1 MQFRLLGPLEVEP
14 VGGPPGSLV
23 DLGGHRQRA
32 VLAYLL
38 LQANKV
44 VSTSQLLSALWA
56 DDEAPMTARK
66 ILQNAVWKLRGVLSR
81 PPRSEQSPELLTRA
95 PGYLLRVPQQRVD
108 LLDYEQRVVTGR
120 AALATGEVERARRSL
135 GEALALWRGP
145 VLSDLVEEG
154 ICWPELTALQNRRL
168 DVMEDYF
175 EAALACGRH
184 QLVLPDLESL
194 VAAEPLRERA
204 SGQLMVALYRCGR
217 QAEALAVFGRV
228 RTALVEGLG
237 LEPGR
242 ELHRLQQAILT
253 QDAML
258 EVPRTAGGREPV
270 NLAPVPRPA
279 ATPPE
284 PGAAPPEP
292 AVAPAPVAPA
302 PAALLPAAEASAST
316 RAEHTEPHTPAE
328 PSPPASR
335 APHAEPPTLASQ
347 APHHQPARP
356 AEQDARTEPATP
368 AGRAPQQRPSAP
380 VSHDPHRRAAE
391 PTNRA
396 PRNRPP
402 APVKRAACSEPP
414 ARVEAAAHD
423 EPPARAEPAAGGE
436 RAAPAAEVSSPGRRE
451 SRTASVVMFR
461 LGLGAELGRLLAEDR
476 DRVLDALTQ
485 IAREKTELHGGRV
498 TAVLGS
504 TVLSVFAEGTDPADS
519 AERAVRTAAAVRD
532 SLSVPTGTLAPPQ
545 AAVRGL
551 TVHAAVASGEALLP
565 RRPSDDPPPSWSGG
579 RLVDTC
585 RTMLAHV
592 QAGEIHVCEETHR
605 QVEGAATF
613 RRACASAMA
622 PWELHALHDDVTDLA
637 WGPAGA
643 AAHVSELELMHHTL
657 LHTLRRS
664 TAHLITLIEG
674 SGRARTRLLMEFQR
688 RVEESHGGPARVLAG
703 TVPAP
708 HAGSALSVPAEI
720 LAAYCGIDPGSS
732 EPHTT
737 ARLLATLDRLGGDRA
752 VTADLYAPLV
762 RLLSPQRSAHE
773 RQMPGE
779 MLRAWGTF
787 LARAAREQ
795 PLVLIWDDL
804 QHADDALL
812 DMVERLTQTHAGVP
826 LLTVVG
832 ADSRLPD
839 RRPGWATAHPRTVT
853 LSLSTETGDAL
864 DRLLESLFAPV
875 RESEV
880 A

>member
-1 MQFRLLGPLEVEP
+1 MQFRLLGPLEVEHA
-14 VGGPPGSLV
+14 GGPPGGLV

-44 VSTSQLLSALWA
+44 VSTSQMLSALWP
-56 DDEAPMTARK
+56 DEDAPMTARK

-81 PPRSEQSPELLTRA
+81 PPRAEHGPELLTRA

-120 AALATGEVERARRSL
+120 AALAAGEVERARRSL
-135 GEALALWRGP
+135 GEALGLWRGP

-168 DVMEDYF
+168 DVMEDHF

-253 QDAML
+253 QDPVL
-258 EVPRTAGGREPV
+258 EAPRTVGGREPV
-270 NLAPVPRPA
+270 RLTPVPRPA
-279 ATPPE
+279 P
-284 PGAAPPEP
+284 
-292 AVAPAPVAPA
+292 APAPPQAAPG
-302 PAALLPAAEASAST
+302 S
-316 RAEHTEPHTPAE
+316 E
-328 PSPPASR
+328 PS
-335 APHAEPPTLASQ
+335 
-347 APHHQPARP
+347 
-356 AEQDARTEPATP
+356 ARTEPDRP
-368 AGRAPQQRPSAP
+368 AGPAAPAGEAVFTEPAVPAGQALPAETAAP
-380 VSHDPHRRAAE
+380 VQR
-391 PTNRA
+391 
-396 PRNRPP
+396 
-402 APVKRAACSEPP
+402 VACTDPP
-414 ARVEAAAHD
+414 ART
-423 EPPARAEPAAGGE
+423 
-436 RAAPAAEVSSPGRRE
+436 APAGPAERTAPGVEHSSPGRHE

-461 LGLGAELGRLLAEDR
+461 FGLGAELERVLAEDR
-476 DRVLDALTQ
+476 DRVVDALTQ
-485 IAREKTELHGGRV
+485 VAREKTDLHGGRV

-504 TVLSVFAEGTDPADS
+504 TVLAVFTDGTDPADR
-519 AERAVRTAAAVRD
+519 AERAVRTASAVRD
-532 SLSVPTGTLAPPQ
+532 SLSVPTGTLTPPQ

-565 RRPSDDPPPSWSGG
+565 RRPSDDPPPPWSGG

-585 RTMLAHV
+585 RSMLAHV
-592 QAGEIHVCEETHR
+592 QAGEIHVCAQTHR
-605 QVEGAATF
+605 LVERMATF
-613 RRACASAMA
+613 RRACASALA
-622 PWELHALHDDVTDLA
+622 PWELHALHDDVTGLS
-637 WGPAGA
+637 WGPDAGS
-643 AAHVSELELMHHTL
+643 AAHGSELELMRHTL
-657 LHTLRRS
+657 LHTRQRS
-664 TAHLITLIEG
+664 AAHLITLIEG
-674 SGRARTRLLMEFQR
+674 SGRARTRLMMEFQR
-688 RVEESHGGPARVLAG
+688 RVEENHGAPARVLAG

-708 HAGSALSVPAEI
+708 GTASALSVPAEI
-720 LAAYCGIDPGSS
+720 LAAYCGIVPGGPEAHAS
-732 EPHTT
+732 
-737 ARLLATLDRLGGDRA
+737 ARLRATLNRLGSGPA
-752 VTADLYAPLV
+752 AGADLYTPLA
-762 RLLSPQRSAHE
+762 RLLSPHRAAHE
-773 RQMPGE
+773 RENSAE
-779 MLRAWGTF
+779 MLRAWAEF

-804 QHADDALL
+804 QYADGALL

-826 LLTVVG
+826 LLVVVG
-832 ADSRLPD
+832 ADSRLPE

-853 LSLSTETGDAL
+853 LSLSLGPEPGDAL
-864 DRLLESLFAPV
+864 DRLLQSLLPPV

>member
-14 VGGPPGSLV
+14 TGGPPGSLV

-38 LQANKV
+38 LHANQV
-44 VSTSQLLSALWA
+44 VSTSQMLSALWA
-56 DDEAPMTARK
+56 DDNAPMTARK

-81 PPRSEQSPELLTRA
+81 PPRTEQSPELLTRA

-108 LLDYEQRVVTGR
+108 LLDYRQRVTTGR
-120 AALATGEVERARRSL
+120 AALAAGEVERARRSL
-135 GEALALWRGP
+135 GAALALWRGP

-154 ICWPELTALQNRRL
+154 VCWPELTALQNRRL
-168 DVMEDYF
+168 DVMEDHF

-253 QDAML
+253 QDPSL
-258 EVPRTAGGREPV
+258 EAPRTAGDQEPA
-270 NLAPVPRPA
+270 NLAPAPRPA
-279 ATPPE
+279 PSPPLPAAALAAAASAAASE
-284 PGAAPPEP
+284 PGPG
-292 AVAPAPVAPA
+292 PAPAPA
-302 PAALLPAAEASAST
+302 PAAPVTASTRPAAPAVPTVRTGSDAHTAPGAPTQQGARTTPTAPTQQGARIEPGERTAPSAAGESGTPIASPPAAEPGT
-316 RAEHTEPHTPAE
+316 PITPAAATD
-328 PSPPASR
+328 PG
-335 APHAEPPTLASQ
+335 
-347 APHHQPARP
+347 
-356 AEQDARTEPATP
+356 ARTEPGAPTAPAARAMRAACSDPPARGGPATP
-368 AGRAPQQRPSAP
+368 AGP
-380 VSHDPHRRAAE
+380 
-391 PTNRA
+391 
-396 PRNRPP
+396 
-402 APVKRAACSEPP
+402 
-414 ARVEAAAHD
+414 
-423 EPPARAEPAAGGE
+423 
-436 RAAPAAEVSSPGRRE
+436 AAPAAKVSSPGSRE

-461 LGLGAELGRLLAEDR
+461 FGLGAELGRVLAEDR
-476 DRVLDALTQ
+476 DRVVDALTQ

-565 RRPSDDPPPSWSGG
+565 RTPADDPPPLWSGG

-605 QVEGAATF
+605 QVERVAMF
-613 RRACASAMA
+613 RRACASALA
-622 PWELHALHDDVTDLA
+622 PWELHSLHDDVTDLA
-637 WGPAGA
+637 WAPPGGG
-643 AAHVSELELMHHTL
+643 AHVGELELMQHTL
-657 LHTLRRS
+657 THSRRRS

-688 RVEESHGGPARVLAG
+688 RVEESHGGPVRVLAG

-708 HAGSALSVPAEI
+708 HTASALSVPAEI
-720 LAAYCGIDPGSS
+720 LAAYCGIDPSTP
-732 EPHTT
+732 EPYAL
-737 ARLLATLDRLGGDRA
+737 ARLRATLHRFGGDTA
-752 VTADLYAPLV
+752 AGADLYAPLA
-762 RLLSPQRSAHE
+762 RLLSPRRAAHE
-773 RQMPGE
+773 REQPGE
-779 MLRAWGTF
+779 MLRAWGAF

-812 DMVERLTQTHAGVP
+812 DMVERLTQTHAGLP
-826 LLTVVG
+826 LLIVVG

-853 LSLSTETGDAL
+853 LSLSPETGDAL
-864 DRLLESLFAPV
+864 DRLLESLLPPV